1 MRRQWRVGTLSM
13 GLLLIAL
20 GVIMLV
26 SQILEISLL
35 DQILKWWPI
44 ALIMIGL
51 EILIYVFLSKQDE
64 PKVKFDVFSII
75 IISILLMASVGVYAV
90 TGLISSGNGV
100 LIVDSMFDN
109 FKNESIFTRNYEV
122 DVSSSNLVI
131 DNVFGNIN
139 VTKGDVEKIEVEANI
154 TIRNNDENYASEIAD
169 SLVVISNDKDIKIKT
184 DSRKYSNK
192 GKIGSIRIDYTIKV
206 PDTVN
211 VEADNQYGDVLFTDL
226 ALSGKVNNKNGKVT
240 VESLG
245 GDLVVDCSYG
255 DIEVRDIKGE
265 AEVYSKNGDIIA
277 NNCGKNIKIEG
288 AYGDIE
294 IDGIKGFASISN
306 TNGVTRGSKID
317 GDVTVASKYG
327 DVILTDIFGSVDV
340 NDSNGEVSISNVG
353 GNIKVNSA
361 YGDTKVLNASR
372 GIELNV
378 TNGDITVETD
388 KVISQDVNIKSKY
401 GGILLKLPAA
411 QSGYFE
417 ANTQYG
423 DIENEFGF
431 EVKKDGN
438 INSMIGTLTDEKIKF
453 NLNSS
458 NGDINIKKID

>member
-1 MRRQWRVGTLSM
+1 M

-35 DQILKWWPI
+35 DQILKWWPV

-245 GDLVVDCSYG
+245 GDLIVDCSYG

-327 DVILTDIFGSVDV
+327 DVILTDIFGSVNV

-361 YGDTKVLNASR
+361 YGDIKVLNASR

-388 KVISQDVNIKSKY
+388 KVISQDVNIKSQY

-411 QSGYFE
+411 QNGYFE

-438 INSMIGTLTDEKIKF
+438 SNSMIGTLTDEKIKF

>member
-1 MRRQWRVGTLSM
+1 M

-35 DQILKWWPI
+35 DQILKWWPV

-438 INSMIGTLTDEKIKF
+438 SNSMIGTLTDEKIKF